1 MDPADW
7 GVISDAA
14 KDLVR
19 RILVVNPDARL
30 SAAEIL
36 QHPWMKMDASA
47 IPDVDLSQSVAALK
61 KYQARKR
68 LKKAMNAVRATVRT
82 RMLFA
87 ARAAKAA
94 KQAGKPEEEVE
105 RAFFEAARKA
115 PSTRAVGATLSPFAI
130 PAAALMGGG
139 APGGGALG
147 VAGGTIGGSGGGV
160 SPTGGRA
167 GPQQFRVAALVQGP
181 ATQEMR
187 PASAV

>member
-7 GVISDAA
+7 GMISEGA

-19 RILVVNPDARL
+19 RILVVDPERRV

-36 QHPWMKMDASA
+36 QHPWMKLDASA
-47 IPDVDLSQSVAALK
+47 IPDVDLSQSIAALK
-61 KYQARKR
+61 RYQARKR

-94 KQAGKPEEEVE
+94 KAAGKGEDEVE
-105 RAFFEAARKA
+105 KAFFEAAQRA
-115 PSTRAVGATLSPFAI
+115 PSTRNAKSTGAAPSPFAV
-130 PAAALMGGG
+130 PAAAMAAYPPPGSTGGAG
-139 APGGGALG
+139 APGGG
-147 VAGGTIGGSGGGV
+147 
-160 SPTGGRA
+160 GRPGA
-167 GPQQFRVAALVQGP
+167 PQQFRVAAIVQGP

-187 PASAV
+187 PPMPL